1 MADPATVP
9 DNFITLDWGD
19 GTYVFRLPIGQLA
32 ELQTKCGAGLG
43 KIFARLHSGRYQE
56 RSTGDVVLNP
66 LQAEFHYEDIVEVIR
81 LGLIG
86 GNQAEV
92 NGQQIQVPPTKAMH
106 LGQILANCAAMNIS
120 ASEARNM
127 LLWDYEATLVNWN
140 KNHEIEPQ
148 VDPATI
154 EDLQDTEAFFAA
166 HPELLN

>member
-92 NGQQIQVPPTKAMH
+92 NGQQIQVPPTKAMQLVRDYVH
-106 LGQILANCAAMNIS
+106 TRPLLENWKVASAVLSAFLLG
-120 ASEARNM
+120 
-127 LLWDYEATLVNWN
+127 Y
-140 KNHEIEPQ
+140 
-148 VDPATI
+148 VDPDKPSSAEKKRATRTTKAG
-154 EDLQDTEAFFAA
+154 LTSAKS
-166 HPELLN
+166 